1 MQDFDFSVNSD
12 HFLFQHFFNVQS
24 IQLFLFI
31 INTFFLFSGMCLVVV
46 VVVVVAAFV
55 LVLCYLSTS
64 FLLVII
70 SASLAFCASN
80 VTFGRI
86 SISIRDIHARLCE
99 LNYDIF
105 YYYHIVSSMKIYIQ
119 FLY

>member
-24 IQLFLFI
+24 IQQFLFI
-31 INTFFLFSGMCLVVV
+31 INTFFLFSGMCLVVIVVVVVV
-46 VVVVVAAFV
+46 VVVVVAVFV

-64 FLLVII
+64 FLQVII
-70 SASLAFCASN
+70 GASLAFCASN

-86 SISIRDIHARLCE
+86 SI
-99 LNYDIF
+99 
-105 YYYHIVSSMKIYIQ
+105 
-119 FLY
+119 